1 MCVMVYTA
9 AVCVRVYI
17 AAVSNSSLLLFRY
30 AQNAVLL
37 VPVMVHKGV
46 FHGKLRHFGDTPH

>member
-1 MCVMVYTA
+1 MCVIVYIA

-37 VPVMVHKGV
+37 VPVMVHKGKAEV
-46 FHGKLRHFGDTPH
+46 